1 MKKKKK
7 EREERPE
14 SAKLHNKAINKNI
27 DEVETEKKKKKKR
40 ADHLPAVSPHLI
52 PNHKMYTCD
61 RRSV

>member
-7 EREERPE
+7 REREERPE
-14 SAKLHNKAINKNI
+14 SAKLHNEAINKNI
-27 DEVETEKKKKKKR
+27 DEVETEKKKKR

-52 PNHKMYTCD
+52 SNHKMYTCD